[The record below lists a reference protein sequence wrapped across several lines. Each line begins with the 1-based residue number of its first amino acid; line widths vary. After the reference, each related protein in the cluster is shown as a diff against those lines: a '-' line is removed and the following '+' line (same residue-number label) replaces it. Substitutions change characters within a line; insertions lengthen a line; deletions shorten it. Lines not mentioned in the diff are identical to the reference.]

1 MEISPK
7 EAKWLLEVIE
17 HTPIEMNV
25 GQLLKNAVQPSEMV
39 LGIMKKLREVI
50 VSNQMTIE
58 DVPDVKKEAPQIE
71 D

>member
-58 DVPDVKKEAPQIE
+58 DVPDVEKEGLNI
-71 D
+71 